1 MCGIFGYYNFGV
13 GRSRKAVLQMLYT
26 GLRRLEYRGYDSAGV
41 CIDKSSTTAAAA
53 IAPIPTSR
61 YDSVNLDDSAGLA
74 ARKRHALHRKLQKPA
89 GVSNAVII
97 KSAGNIDALEAQAKR
112 QLKDEDILDSDTLD
126 NHAGIAHTRWA
137 THGPPEA
144 RNSHPH
150 TSDPLHEFTVVH
162 NGIITNYK
170 TIKELLEKH
179 GAVFESDT
187 DTEVVPKLLKYVFGK
202 IDKLSHHQPTLPE
215 LVMEVMSQ
223 LEGAFA
229 LLIKS
234 SHYPGELVAAKRGSP
249 LIMGIRQ
256 ATLASASGVETTDI
270 EASAVSKTLELF
282 LASDASAVDHD
293 CVHIAKGAFEVFNAH
308 QASPSKSVQRVHQIL
323 NLEVNHIMKGGYD
336 HFMQKEI
343 HEQPETLAR
352 TMQGRIAFDTAAK
365 DDKVVNPF
373 GSQRVVLGGLQGF
386 LPAIRRSRR
395 MVFVAC
401 GTSYHAALACRQT
414 VEELTDI
421 PVSLEIASDLLD
433 RLCPIFQDDAYI
445 FVSQSGETADTLR
458 ALRYAKQ
465 QGALCIGITNTV
477 GSAIARDT
485 DCGININAGF
495 EIGVASTKAYTS
507 QIVAITMMALAL
519 SEDSRAKAA
528 VREEIVA
535 SLEALPD
542 VIRQVLKLD
551 GNIQK
556 LAAELKDAN
565 SLLLFGRG
573 YNYATAL
580 EAALKVKELV
590 YMHSEG
596 ILAGEMKHGPLAL
609 VDEHM
614 PMIVLATQD
623 RACNKMH
630 SVVQQLRA
638 RGAAPLVVCNVGDD
652 QIAGVCE
659 GGESRLIRVPKVA
672 DALQPIVNVVP
683 LQLLSYH
690 LTVLRGFNVDQPR
703 NLAKSVTVT
712 EE

>member
-13 GRSRKAVLQMLYT
+13 GRSRKAVLQLLFT

-41 CIDKSSTTAAAA
+41 CVDKASRTAATAV
-53 IAPIPTSR
+53 APIQSSR
-61 YDSVNLDDSAGLA
+61 YDSVNLDDSRGLA
-74 ARKRHALHRKLQKPA
+74 VKKRHALQHRILQKPET
-89 GVSNAVII
+89 SNALII
-97 KSAGNIDALEAQAKR
+97 KSAGNIDALETQAKL
-112 QLKDEDILDSDTLD
+112 QLKDEGVDENIALD

-150 TSDPLHEFTVVH
+150 TSDPMNEFTVVH

-170 TIKELLEKH
+170 TIKELLEKS
-179 GAVFESDT
+179 GAVFESDR
-187 DTEVVPKLLKYVFGK
+187 DTEVVPKLLKQGS
-202 IDKLSHHQPTLPE
+202 ITSLD
-215 LVMEVMSQ
+215 
-223 LEGAFA
+223 GAVN
-229 LLIKS
+229 
-234 SHYPGELVAAKRGSP
+234 PDV
-249 LIMGIRQ
+249 
-256 ATLASASGVETTDI
+256 
-270 EASAVSKTLELF
+270 EASAIGKSMELF
-282 LASDASAVDHD
+282 LASDASAVVEHTNTVLILEDHD
-293 CVHIAKGAFEVFNAH
+293 CVHVANGSFEVFNAH
-308 QASPSKSVQRVHQIL
+308 QTSPSKSVQRVHQIL

-352 TMQGRIAFDTAAK
+352 TMQGRIAFGQSA
-365 DDKVVNPF
+365 
-373 GSQRVVLGGLQGF
+373 Q
-386 LPAIRRSRR
+386 
-395 MVFVAC
+395 
-401 GTSYHAALACRQT
+401 
-414 VEELTDI
+414 LTDI
-421 PVSLEIASDLLD
+421 PVSLELASDLLD
-433 RLCPIFQDDAYI
+433 RLCPIFRDDAYI

-458 ALRYAKQ
+458 ALRYAKD
-465 QGALCIGITNTV
+465 QGALCIGITNT
-477 GSAIARDT
+477 
-485 DCGININAGF
+485 
-495 EIGVASTKAYTS
+495 AYTS

-519 SEDSRAKAA
+519 SEDSRAKAGM
-528 VREEIVA
+528 RDDIIA
-535 SLEALPD
+535 SLEALPG
-542 VIRQVLKLD
+542 VIREVLKLD
-551 GNIQK
+551 GDIQT
-556 LAAELKDAN
+556 LAQGLKDSH

-623 RACNKMH
+623 RTCNKMH

-638 RGAAPLVVCNVGDD
+638 RGACPLVVCNAGDD
-652 QIAGVCE
+652 QIAGVCD
-659 GGESRLIRVPKVA
+659 GGEDRLIRVPKVA

-690 LTVLRGFNVDQPR
+690 LTVQRGFNVDQPR

>member
-13 GRSRKAVLQMLYT
+13 GRSRKAVLQLLFT

-41 CIDKSSTTAAAA
+41 CVDKASRTAATAV
-53 IAPIPTSR
+53 APIQSSR
-61 YDSVNLDDSAGLA
+61 YDSVNLDDSRGLA
-74 ARKRHALHRKLQKPA
+74 VKKRHALQHRILQKPET
-89 GVSNAVII
+89 SNALII
-97 KSAGNIDALEAQAKR
+97 KSAGNIDALETQAKL
-112 QLKDEDILDSDTLD
+112 QLKDEGVDENIALD

-150 TSDPLHEFTVVH
+150 TSDPMNEFTVVH

-170 TIKELLEKH
+170 TIKELLEKS
-179 GAVFESDT
+179 GAVFESDR
-187 DTEVVPKLLKYVFGK
+187 DTEVVPKLLKYVYSK

-256 ATLASASGVETTDI
+256 GSITSLDGAVNPDV
-270 EASAVSKTLELF
+270 EASAIGKSMELF
-282 LASDASAVDHD
+282 LASDASAVVEHTNTVLILEDHD
-293 CVHIAKGAFEVFNAH
+293 CVHVANGSFEVFNAH
-308 QASPSKSVQRVHQIL
+308 QTSPSKSVQRVHQIL

-352 TMQGRIAFDTAAK
+352 TMQGRIAFGQSAQ

-373 GSQRVVLGGLQGF
+373 GAQRVVLGGLQGY

-421 PVSLEIASDLLD
+421 PVSLELASDLLD
-433 RLCPIFQDDAYI
+433 RLCPIFRDDAYI
-445 FVSQSGETADTLR
+445 FVSQSGETADTL
-458 ALRYAKQ
+458 
-465 QGALCIGITNTV
+465 
-477 GSAIARDT
+477 RDT

-519 SEDSRAKAA
+519 SEDSRAKAGM
-528 VREEIVA
+528 RDDIIA
-535 SLEALPD
+535 SLEALPG
-542 VIRQVLKLD
+542 VIREVLKLD
-551 GNIQK
+551 GDIQT
-556 LAAELKDAN
+556 LAQGLKDSH

-623 RACNKMH
+623 RTCNKMH

-638 RGAAPLVVCNVGDD
+638 RGACPLVVCNAGDD
-652 QIAGVCE
+652 QIAGVCD
-659 GGESRLIRVPKVA
+659 GGEDRLIRVPKVA

-690 LTVLRGFNVDQPR
+690 LTVQRGFNVDQPR